1 MTEITASLVKKLRET
16 TGAGMM
22 DCKKALVET
31 GGDIEVAVDW
41 LRKKGISAAAK
52 KADRAATEGL
62 VGVATGARKG
72 AVVEV
77 NAETDFVA
85 RNDLFQEF
93 VRSVAGVALEGTGD
107 LEAIKGAKAAE
118 GEASIGEQVTQ
129 LVATIGENLSLRRS
143 AILEVVNGV
152 VTSYVHNAVAP
163 GLGRIGVLVA
173 LESEA
178 DEQGLAELGKKIAM
192 HVAASAPQ
200 AVSRDDVEAG
210 ALARERSVLEEQARA
225 SGRPDDI
232 VAKMVEGRLRRFFE
246 EACLLEQIFVI
257 DGETPVGEV
266 LEAAAKEFGTA
277 VHVKGFV
284 RFVLGEGLDRK
295 DDDFAAEVTALSS

>member
-1 MTEITASLVKKLRET
+1 MTEITASLVKKLRDT

-107 LEAIKGAKAAE
+107 LEAIKAAKATE
-118 GEASIGEQVTQ
+118 GEVSIGERVTQ

-143 AILEVVNGV
+143 AVLEVVNGV
-152 VTSYVHNAVAP
+152 VTSYVHNAAAP

>member
-41 LRKKGISAAAK
+41 LRKKGISAAAN
-52 KADRAATEGL
+52 KAGRAATEGL

-85 RNDLFQEF
+85 RNDLFQQF
-93 VRSVAGVALEGTGD
+93 VRAVTEVALEGTGD
-107 LEAIKGAKAAE
+107 LETIKGTKAGE
-118 GEASIGEQVTQ
+118 GEATIGERVTQ
-129 LVATIGENLSLRRS
+129 LVATIGENLNLRRS
-143 AILEVVNGV
+143 AILEVANGV
-152 VTSYVHNAVAP
+152 VASYVHNAVVP
-163 GLGRIGVLVA
+163 GLGRIGVIVA

-178 DEQGLAELGKKIAM
+178 DAQRLAELGRQIAM

-200 AVSRDDVEAG
+200 AVSRDDVEG
-210 ALARERSVLEEQARA
+210 QVLARERAVLEEQARA

-257 DGETPVGEV
+257 DGETPVGQV
-266 LEAAAKEFGTA
+266 LEAAAKDLGSA
-277 VHVKGFV
+277 VRVKGFV
-284 RFVLGEGLDRK
+284 RFALGEGLDRK

>member
-1 MTEITASLVKKLRET
+1 MAEITASLVKKLRET

-31 GGDIEVAVDW
+31 GGDIEAAVDW
-41 LRKKGISAAAK
+41 LRKMGISAAAK

-85 RNDLFQEF
+85 RNELFQQF
-93 VRSVAGVALEGTGD
+93 VRAVADVALEGTGD
-107 LEAIKGAKAAE
+107 LETINRSKAADD
-118 GEASIGEQVTQ
+118 EASIGERVTQ

-143 AILEVVNGV
+143 AILEVANGV
-152 VTSYVHNAVAP
+152 VTSYMHNAVAP

-178 DEQGLAELGKKIAM
+178 DTRRLAELGKKIAM

-200 AVSRDDVEAG
+200 AVSRDDVESG
-210 ALARERSVLEEQARA
+210 SLARERGVLEEQARA

-232 VAKMVEGRLRRFFE
+232 VAKMVEGRLRRFYGE
-246 EACLLEQIFVI
+246 TCLLEQIFVI
-257 DGETPVGEV
+257 DGETPVGQV
-266 LEAAAKEFGTA
+266 IEAAAKEFGTA
-277 VHVKGFV
+277 VSVKGFV
-284 RFVLGEGLDRK
+284 RFVLGEGLDKK